1 MPIERTNRWGDPEDE
16 EPALYVDEWF
26 PSEKSHQSEEME
38 VFSRAY
44 VPIGIA
50 IGILLMIASIGI
62 LAFAL
67 RTEERNA
74 TAIVAG
80 VIFGAWSITF
90 LVPYGTLVYYGI
102 KKHVLISRRNRGLPI
117 DMVPEDIDGYSL
129 PLHAVPGVGLT
140 MRSLDAGLKAM
151 PLGMR
156 RSRVITWVALGV
168 YVAATLVWLVTSAL
182 WGS

>member
-74 TAIVAG
+74 
-80 VIFGAWSITF
+80 ITF

-168 YVAATLVWLVTSAL
+168 YVAATLVWLVSSAL